1 MSITELGYVRFGV
14 SDLAAWR
21 SFAEEL
27 LGLEVHPES
36 EGDRLYLRL
45 DDWHHR
51 IILDKDPADDLIGI
65 GLRVA
70 GAQELRDL
78 KQTLREHDVSFEEGS
93 ADLARDRAVLELIT
107 LEDPAGN
114 PLEIFHGP
122 RVDTHLPF
130 HPGRRMFGR
139 FLTAEGGLGHMIIKH
154 DNLDETWAFY
164 SLLGMRGGVEYQIPL
179 PGGQVLEAMFMD
191 CGERDHSL
199 AFGLPPKGR
208 INHIMFEVD
217 NLDDVMFTYAKVKD
231 QYPIAI
237 ALGKH
242 ANDQMFS
249 FYCESPSGFNV
260 EIGYAGERAK
270 HQSQYHVTDTYG
282 HEFLGG
288 GS

>member
-27 LGLEVHPES
+27 IGLEVHPES

-70 GAQELRDL
+70 GAQEFRDL

-199 AFGLPPKGR
+199 AFGLPAKGR

-231 QYPIAI
+231 RYPIAI
-237 ALGKH
+237 DLGKH

>member
-21 SFAEEL
+21 SFAEEH

-51 IILDKDPADDLIGI
+51 IILDKDPANDLIGI

-154 DNLDETWAFY
+154 DDLDETWAFY

-199 AFGLPPKGR
+199 AFGLPAKGR

-231 QYPIAI
+231 RYPIAI
-237 ALGKH
+237 DLGKH

-270 HQSQYHVTDTYG
+270 HPSQYHVQDTYG

>member
-27 LGLEVHPES
+27 IGLEVHPES

-114 PLEIFHGP
+114 PLEVFHGP

-154 DNLDETWAFY
+154 DDLDETWAFY

-179 PGGQVLEAMFMD
+179 PGDQVLEAMFRD

-199 AFGLPPKGR
+199 AFGLPAKGR

-231 QYPIAI
+231 RYPIAI
-237 ALGKH
+237 DLGKH

-270 HQSQYHVTDTYG
+270 HQSQYHVQDTYG

>member
-1 MSITELGYVRFGV
+1 M
-14 SDLAAWR
+14 
-21 SFAEEL
+21 
-27 LGLEVHPES
+27 
-36 EGDRLYLRL
+36 
-45 DDWHHR
+45 
-51 IILDKDPADDLIGI
+51 
-65 GLRVA
+65 
-70 GAQELRDL
+70 
-78 KQTLREHDVSFEEGS
+78 SFEEGS

-154 DNLDETWAFY
+154 DDLDETWAFY

-199 AFGLPPKGR
+199 AFGLPAKGR

-231 QYPIAI
+231 RYPIAI
-237 ALGKH
+237 DLGKH

-270 HQSQYHVTDTYG
+270 HQSQYHVQDTYG

>member
-179 PGGQVLEAMFMD
+179 PGGHAIEAMFMD

-199 AFGLPPKGR
+199 AFGLPSKGK

-231 QYPIAI
+231 RYPIVI
-237 ALGKH
+237 DLGKH

-270 HQSQYHVTDTYG
+270 HQSQYHVQDTYG

>member
-154 DNLDETWAFY
+154 DNLDETWDFY
-164 SLLGMRGGVEYQIPL
+164 SQLGMRGGVEYQIPL
-179 PGGQVLEAMFMD
+179 PGGHTIEAMFMD

-199 AFGLPPKGR
+199 AFGLPAKGK

-231 QYPIAI
+231 RYPIAI
-237 ALGKH
+237 ELGKH
-242 ANDQMFS
+242 ANDRMFS

-270 HQSQYHVTDTYG
+270 HQSQYHVQDTYG

>member
-1 MSITELGYVRFGV
+1 M
-14 SDLAAWR
+14 
-21 SFAEEL
+21 
-27 LGLEVHPES
+27 HPES

-164 SLLGMRGGVEYQIPL
+164 SQLGMRGGVEYQIPL

>member
-122 RVDTHLPF
+122 RVDC
-130 HPGRRMFGR
+130 
-139 FLTAEGGLGHMIIKH
+139 
-154 DNLDETWAFY
+154 
-164 SLLGMRGGVEYQIPL
+164 LLY
-179 PGGQVLEAMFMD
+179 
-191 CGERDHSL
+191 
-199 AFGLPPKGR
+199 
-208 INHIMFEVD
+208 
-217 NLDDVMFTYAKVKD
+217 T
-231 QYPIAI
+231 
-237 ALGKH
+237 
-242 ANDQMFS
+242 
-249 FYCESPSGFNV
+249 SPSP
-260 EIGYAGERAK
+260 RDK
-270 HQSQYHVTDTYG
+270 RQSRMP
-282 HEFLGG
+282 
-288 GS
+288 SSA